1 LGKDNIEL
9 WQVNLKTAKTQN
21 IMTSTLDS
29 NVKFDLRDDCQKLV
43 FSQWENIESD
53 ILMLNL

>member
-1 LGKDNIEL
+1 
-9 WQVNLKTAKTQN
+9 
-21 IMTSTLDS
+21 MTSTLDS
-29 NVKFDLRDDCQKLV
+29 NFKFDLRDDCQKLV